1 MTLMCIERSQSPT
14 HKGNFLQ
21 GGKSPSSNHNNNN
34 NNNNNNINQQNANHH
49 RRNSCS
55 PPLSKQQD
63 AIKSLNLDPSNRK
76 LERSASEPDRR
87 GAGGVQS
94 NSSRYKTE
102 LCRPFEENGTCK
114 YGDKCQFA
122 HGIKELRSMA
132 RHPKYK
138 TELCRTFHSTG
149 LCPYGPRC
157 HFIHNSEQS
166 KKSLLTNLTGPT
178 GGNASQQSPR
188 PKALT
193 SQGSAGD
200 ISPPS
205 SHGGTPTGMKS
216 FDDLYQQQTT
226 TPLSP
231 TLNNAFTFSPDITNL
246 MNSLHQRF
254 VENPGRDFCP
264 DIYDSVSVFSEGND
278 NYNYQGGPVLDLF
291 QTAPLTPST
300 PVDVNGSFFHLPVFD
315 LFHSTKQQQQ
325 VI

>member
-1 MTLMCIERSQSPT
+1 MCIERSLSPT
-14 HKGNFLQ
+14 HKGSFLQ
-21 GGKSPSSNHNNNN
+21 GRKSPE
-34 NNNNNNINQQNANHH
+34 NNNNNINQQNANYH

-55 PPLSKQQD
+55 PPLSKNQQD
-63 AIKSLNLDPSNRK
+63 VPNGNAIKSNNVDTKK

-87 GAGGVQS
+87 AVQS

-122 HGIKELRSMA
+122 HGVKELRSMA

-166 KKSLLTNLTGPT
+166 KKSLLTNLTSNVPPPT
-178 GGNASQQSPR
+178 PAVTR

-193 SQGSAGD
+193 SLGSAGD
-200 ISPPS
+200 ISPTS
-205 SHGGTPTGMKS
+205 SQGGSPTGIKS
-216 FDDLYQQQTT
+216 FDDLYQE

-231 TLNNAFTFSPDITNL
+231 THDNPYSFAPEFAKSVSLLNSINQLNDFPL
-246 MNSLHQRF
+246 
-254 VENPGRDFCP
+254 RDYCS
-264 DIYDSVSVFSEGND
+264 DLIDSVTVFGDGSLSPPDYLD
-278 NYNYQGGPVLDLF
+278 NYSYQM
-291 QTAPLTPST
+291 T
-300 PVDVNGSFFHLPVFD
+300 PVQTLLNPAAAELNFFRLPLFD
-315 LFHSTKQQQQ
+315 RYHH
-325 VI
+325 

>member
-1 MTLMCIERSQSPT
+1 MCIDRSQSPT

-21 GGKSPSSNHNNNN
+21 GRKSPE
-34 NNNNNNINQQNANHH
+34 NNNNINQQNANHH

-55 PPLSKQQD
+55 PPLSKNQQD
-63 AIKSLNLDPSNRK
+63 VPNAIKSLNNLESRK

-87 GAGGVQS
+87 AVQS

-122 HGIKELRSMA
+122 HGSKELRSMA

-166 KKSLLTNLTGPT
+166 KKSLLTNLTSNVPPT
-178 GGNASQQSPR
+178 PALTR

-193 SQGSAGD
+193 SLGSAGD
-200 ISPPS
+200 ISPVS

-216 FDDLYQQQTT
+216 FDDLYQQTN
-226 TPLSP
+226 PLSP
-231 TLNNAFTFSPDITNL
+231 PLNNPYSFAPD
-246 MNSLHQRF
+246 F
-254 VENPGRDFCP
+254 AK
-264 DIYDSVSVFSEGND
+264 SVSILNSINQLNDFPARDYCSDIIDAVTVFGDGNLSPPDYLD
-278 NYNYQGGPVLDLF
+278 NYSYQIGSI
-291 QTAPLTPST
+291 QTPSLTPT
-300 PVDVNGSFFHLPVFD
+300 TADGNFFRLPIFD
-315 LFHSTKQQQQ
+315 RFHN
-325 VI
+325 